1 MNVKRFCPYCSKTF
15 SSETF
20 KFCPYCGR
28 ETGGVDL
35 FQKYAEKQAE
45 IKKIRRLEQ
54 YAKYIIDELNRRQN
68 RFGDDEILNLDDVK
82 IDGEKLTDIIN
93 NTIGGLL

>member
-45 IKKIRRLEQ
+45 IKKIRRLEV
-54 YAKYIIDELNRRQN
+54 YAQKIIDALNDRYSDEAELAYDI
-68 RFGDDEILNLDDVK
+68 DDIKVSGVK
-82 IDGEKLTDIIN
+82 ITEIIE
-93 NTIGGLL
+93 NTIGGIL